1 MVRPSVL
8 MEEIMLGVTI
18 GNFDGVHL
26 GHRRLLEAARAA
38 VGPTGRVVAVT
49 FDPDPAMVLGHS
61 SPARLMS
68 LTRRQEMLKRRGAD
82 EVLVIET
89 TTELLAAS
97 PETFL
102 DRLTTMFG
110 GVPSVMVEGPD
121 FRFGHRRSGGVE
133 DLRRFGADRGFKV
146 HVEEEHRVRLKSGLE
161 TPVRSSAIREL
172 LRLGRVEDAG
182 VLLGEPHVLDGVVV
196 QGDQRGRTIGIPTA
210 NLDLQGGLLPA
221 DGVYAGLATL
231 PDGSSH
237 PAAISIGTKPT
248 FEETPRVA
256 EIHVLD
262 WAGTLDDYGWRLEAS
277 LVRRLRGQYRYDD
290 LPSLLAQIDRDIA
303 AVRRTCADPG
313 HV

>member
-1 MVRPSVL
+1 
-8 MEEIMLGVTI
+8 MLGVTI

-26 GHRRLLEAARAA
+26 GHRRLLEAVRAA

-49 FDPDPAMVLGHS
+49 FDPDPAMVLGRP

-68 LTRRQEMLKRRGAD
+68 LTRRQQVLRRQGAD
-82 EVLVIET
+82 EVLVLET
-89 TTELLAAS
+89 TTDLLAAS
-97 PETFL
+97 PEIFL
-102 DRLTTMFG
+102 DRLETSFG

-121 FRFGHRRSGGVE
+121 FRFGHRRAGGVE
-133 DLRRFGADRGFKV
+133 DLRRFGTARGFEV
-146 HVEEEHRVRLKSGLE
+146 HVEEERRVLLNSGLE
-161 TPVRSSAIREL
+161 MPVRSSAIREL
-172 LRLGRVEDAG
+172 LRLGRVEDAS

-196 QGDQRGRTIGIPTA
+196 QGDQRGRTIGVPTA

-303 AVRRTCADPG
+303 TVRRTCADPG
-313 HV
+313 QV

>member
-1 MVRPSVL
+1 MF
-8 MEEIMLGVTI
+8 GVTI

-26 GHRRLLEAARAA
+26 GHRRLLEAVRAA
-38 VGPTGRVVAVT
+38 VGPAGRVVAVT
-49 FDPDPAMVLGHS
+49 FDPDPAMVLGHP
-61 SPARLMS
+61 SPDRLMS
-68 LTRRQEMLKRRGAD
+68 LPRRQRALRRHGAD
-82 EVLVIET
+82 EVLVLET
-89 TTELLAAS
+89 TADLLSSA

-102 DRLTTMFG
+102 DRLETAFG

-121 FRFGHRRSGGVE
+121 FRFGHRRAGGVE
-133 DLRRFGADRGFKV
+133 DLRRFGAARGFEV
-146 HVEEEHRVRLKSGLE
+146 RVEAERRARLPSGLE
-161 TPVRSSAIREL
+161 MPVRSSAIREL
-172 LRLGRVEDAG
+172 LRLGRVEDAS

-210 NLDLQGGLLPA
+210 NLDLGGTLLPA

-231 PDGSSH
+231 PDGSIH

-256 EIHVLD
+256 EIHVVD

-290 LPSLLAQIDRDIA
+290 LPSLLAQIDRDIT
-303 AVRRTCADPG
+303 AVRRTCVDSDHA
-313 HV
+313 

>member
-1 MVRPSVL
+1 
-8 MEEIMLGVTI
+8 MLGVTI

-26 GHRRLLEAARAA
+26 GHRRLLESARAA

-49 FDPDPAMVLGHS
+49 FDPGPAMVLGHP

-68 LTRRQEMLKRRGAD
+68 LTRRQQVLRRHGAD
-82 EVLVIET
+82 EVLVLET
-89 TTELLAAS
+89 TTDLRSAS
-97 PETFL
+97 PEAFL
-102 DRLTTMFG
+102 DRLETAFG

-121 FRFGHRRSGGVE
+121 FRFGHRRAGGVE
-133 DLRRFGADRGFKV
+133 DLHRFGADRGFEV
-146 HVEEEHRVRLKSGLE
+146 RVEAERRVRLKSGLE
-161 TPVRSSAIREL
+161 MPVRSSAIREL
-172 LRLGRVEDAG
+172 LRLGRVEDATT
-182 VLLGEPHVLDGVVV
+182 LLGAPHVLEGVVV

-210 NLDLQGGLLPA
+210 NLDLGGTLLPA

-231 PDGSSH
+231 PDGSVH

-290 LPSLLAQIDRDIA
+290 LPSLLAQIDRDIT
-303 AVRRTCADPG
+303 AVRRTCVESDQA
-313 HV
+313 

>member
-1 MVRPSVL
+1 MF
-8 MEEIMLGVTI
+8 GVTI

-26 GHRRLLEAARAA
+26 GHRRLLEAVRAA
-38 VGPTGRVVAVT
+38 VGPAGRVVAVT
-49 FDPDPAMVLGHS
+49 FDPDPAMVLGHP

-68 LTRRQEMLKRRGAD
+68 LTRRQRALRRHGAD
-82 EVLVIET
+82 EVLVLET
-89 TTELLAAS
+89 TADLLSSA

-102 DRLTTMFG
+102 DRLETAFG

-121 FRFGHRRSGGVE
+121 FRFGHRRAGGVE
-133 DLRRFGADRGFKV
+133 DLRRFGAARGFEV
-146 HVEEEHRVRLKSGLE
+146 HVEAERRARLQSGLE
-161 TPVRSSAIREL
+161 MPVRSSAIREL
-172 LRLGRVEDAG
+172 LRLGRVEDAS

-210 NLDLQGGLLPA
+210 NLDLGGTLLPA

-231 PDGSSH
+231 PDGSIH

-248 FEETPRVA
+248 FKETPRVA
-256 EIHVLD
+256 EIHVVD

-290 LPSLLAQIDRDIA
+290 LPSLLAQIDRDIT
-303 AVRRTCADPG
+303 AVRRTCVDSDHA
-313 HV
+313 